1 MLLYRTHKKLKKHT
15 FKIKSKRVN
24 RKSNKVR
31 RQQRGGW
38 PGDKKKQ
45 IKRQFLVN
53 AILLQSMYNITRDP
67 QIKKHLDYVMRHRD
81 FFMGK
86 TGEIPQNIT
95 LQSLDNEKKTYD
107 FFRNNMLKPHIKQKV
122 DDSMVSVNQL
132 IDDSNRDTNSH
143 LRNILTQLEAVSPIT
158 TEESQTSDISVQQ
171 SPFMVA
177 PYPPLL
183 SRQEGNLLM
192 FNNHTFSLIISI
204 GETCLYVDT
213 EQSKSLLKTKFN
225 DLVDYF
231 FNISNAVLVYKNN
244 AKENSKYN
252 IQSETD
258 KLTGFKYY
266 SGIEEGEGKSITERF
281 RGMRKRILI
290 PSSDRLDIT
299 ASVNYITELY
309 RLINNPPPPP
319 PPPPP

>member
-1 MLLYRTHKKLKKHT
+1 MILYRTHKKLKKHT

-38 PGDKKKQ
+38 PGDEKKQ

-53 AILLQSMYNITRDP
+53 AILLQSMYNNTSDK
-67 QIKKHLDYVMRHRD
+67 QIKTHLDHVMRHRD

-95 LQSLDNEKKTYD
+95 LQSLDDEKKTYD
-107 FFRNNMLKPHIKQKV
+107 TLHNSLISSIKLKV
-122 DDSMVSVNQL
+122 DKSMVSVNQL
-132 IDDSNRDTNSH
+132 IHFSNRDTNSH
-143 LRNILTQLEAVSPIT
+143 LRNILMQLQAESPPT
-158 TEESQTSDISVQQ
+158 TEESKTSDISVQQ

-177 PYPPLL
+177 PSLPLL
-183 SRQEGNLLM
+183 SRQDGNLLI
-192 FNNHTFSLIISI
+192 FNSDTFSLIISI

-213 EQSKSLLKTKFN
+213 EPSKSLLKAKFN
-225 DLVDYF
+225 ELVDYF
-231 FNISNAVLVYKNN
+231 FNISNAVLVYKRN
-244 AKENSKYN
+244 AKENDKYN
-252 IQSETD
+252 IHSETD

-266 SGIEEGEGKSITERF
+266 SGIEEGKGISITERF
-281 RGMRKRILI
+281 RRIREQFLI
-290 PSSDRLDIT
+290 HSSDLLDIT

-309 RLINNPPPPP
+309 RLINNPPPP
-319 PPPPP
+319 